1 MPVVEIN
8 LVCELRFRHN
18 IFLFSATLS
27 HAANKWK
34 SFNCEISGERKY
46 LDSQEKVLSP
56 KNTNVKEFCTHKIST
71 RKTFVPTKYPQKK
84 FQAYKIPTKK
94 SLNTQSTREKKIRTH
109 EIPMIKTFVSTKYRR
124 RHNGTRPMRLTM
136 AHNARNLAHPI
147 KRYFEKFC
155 QLLSIFA
162 QESLFNKFVG
172 LQSAASFKKNYL
184 AEVFSK

>member
-1 MPVVEIN
+1 MRIAVWDIIFFCFLPLFLMQPTSEN
-8 LVCELRFRHN
+8 LLIVKLAVREN
-18 IFLFSATLS
+18 I
-27 HAANKWK
+27 W
-34 SFNCEISGERKY
+34 
-46 LDSQEKVLSP
+46 
-56 KNTNVKEFCTHKIST
+56 THKKKFWAQKIPMW
-71 RKTFVPTKYPQKK
+71 KNFVPTKYPREKRLYPRNTHKK
-84 FQAYKIPTKK
+84 SFRPTKFPQK
-94 SLNTQSTREKKIRTH
+94 RVWIHKAPARKKIRTH

-155 QLLSIFA
+155 QLLSIFV

-184 AEVFSK
+184 ADVFSK